1 MLSRKYWQ
9 ISSFD
14 KKQAAQLAYDYGYD
28 EFAVLLLNSRG
39 ITEPEDVAEFMDSE
53 IELSDPF
60 LIKDMDKAVN
70 RIHKAIDNFEKIA
83 VYGDYDADGVTA
95 TALLY
100 LYLEATGANVTYYI
114 PSRMEEGYGL
124 HESCIDGLAEQGVN
138 LIITVDNGINSVK
151 EAEYIKNK
159 GIDLIITDHHQPG
172 DVLPDAV
179 AVVNPHRADDT
190 SSFKHLAGVGVAFK
204 LAAALE
210 DGDCYAVLADFADI
224 AAIGTVADIVPLKGE
239 NRSIVVAGI
248 NAINS
253 SPRIGITAL
262 RNVAGY
268 QNKEFNSTGVAF
280 AIAPRINAAGRIESA
295 ATALKLLLCEDEI
308 DAQMLAN
315 QLDGFNVM
323 RQDIEADIF
332 AEAVKRIESD
342 DKLKYSKVLV
352 VEGDN
357 WHAGVIGIVASKLVD
372 RYGKPAMVIAK
383 EADGYAKGSCRS
395 ISGFSLFDALSSVSD
410 LLVRFG
416 GHTLAAGFTVKEDDI
431 DSFRDRINDYA
442 DSLPIFY
449 PVLHLDCKL
458 NPATIDIDLIDTI
471 SQLEP
476 FGAENPQ
483 PMFGLYKVTVIS
495 VKPLGNT
502 GKHIRLTFEKKSSR
516 FSAVCF
522 GVSADNFP
530 YEAGDTVDLAVTID
544 KNEFRGEVKPNIY
557 IKSVKDSRFSDD
569 DYFKSERLY
578 DKIRSG
584 AVLTDDEKCSA
595 CPDRAF
601 AANVFRLVKA
611 KKNCIYTPEQI
622 AVKLGYGSH
631 MTCKVRIA
639 VDAFCE
645 LGLMTSSFAG
655 LSVVDNA
662 AKVSL
667 SSSVLLKKLGY
678 KE

>member
-14 KKQAAQLAYDYGYD
+14 KKQAAQLAYEYGYD

-39 ITEPEDVAEFMDSE
+39 ITEPEDVAQFLDSE
-53 IELSDPF
+53 VELSDPF
-60 LIKDMDKAVN
+60 LIRDMDKAVQ
-70 RIHKAIDNFEKIA
+70 RIHKAIDNFEKIT

-124 HESCIDGLAEQGVN
+124 HMSAIDNLAQQGVN

-151 EAEYIKNK
+151 EAEYINSK
-159 GIDLIITDHHQPG
+159 GIDLVITDHHQPG
-172 DVLPDAV
+172 DTLPDAV

-190 SSFKHLAGVGVAFK
+190 SPFKYLAGVGVAFK

-210 DGDCYAVLADFADI
+210 GGDCDSVLADFADI
-224 AAIGTVADIVPLKGE
+224 AAIGTIADIVPLKGE
-239 NRSIVVAGI
+239 NRSLVVAGV

-253 SPRIGITAL
+253 SPRTGIAAL
-262 RNVAGY
+262 RKVTGY
-268 QNKEFNSTGVAF
+268 QNKDFTSTGVAF

-323 RQDIEADIF
+323 RQDIESDIVE
-332 AEAVKRIESD
+332 EAVRRIESD
-342 DKLKYSKVLV
+342 ENLKYSRVIV
-352 VEGDN
+352 VDGDN
-357 WHAGVIGIVASKLVD
+357 WHAGVIGIVASKLVE

-383 EADGYAKGSCRS
+383 DGSGESKGSCRS
-395 ISGFSLFDALSSVSD
+395 IDGFSLFDALSSVSD
-410 LLVRFG
+410 SLVRFG
-416 GHTLAAGFTVKEDDI
+416 GHTLAAGFTVRDDEI
-431 DSFRDRINDYA
+431 DSFREKINQYA
-442 DSLPIFY
+442 EKQAMFY

-483 PMFGLYKVTVIS
+483 PLFGLYKVTIVS
-495 VKPLGNT
+495 VKPLGNA
-502 GKHIRLTFEKKSSR
+502 GKHIRVMFEKKFSR
-516 FSAVCF
+516 FNAVCF
-522 GVSADNFP
+522 GVSADDFP
-530 YEAGDTVDLAVTID
+530 YETGDVVDLAVTID

-557 IKSVKDSRFSDD
+557 IKNVRDSRFTDE
-569 DYFKSERLY
+569 DYFFCERIY
-578 DKIRSG
+578 DKIKSG
-584 AVLTDDEKCSA
+584 AVLNEKEKQSA

-601 AANVFRLVKA
+601 AAGVFRLVKS
-611 KKNCIYTPEQI
+611 KKRCVYTPEQI
-622 AVKLGYGSH
+622 AVKMGYGSD

-639 VDAFCE
+639 IDAFCE
-645 LGLMTSSFAG
+645 LGLMKAEGGALT
-655 LSVVDNA
+655 VVENA
-662 AKVSL
+662 PKVEL
-667 SSSVLLKKLGY
+667 SSSSILQKTGY
-678 KE
+678 TG